1 MLSTAFVRLILFTC
15 VLLLTLTVNN
25 ISAGKIPDHSENTQD
40 TLKELQSF
48 LNGKVWVNMYRKFH
62 GDAYLFANYFL
73 PGTVSMNGKTYNKVT
88 LRYDIYS
95 DELQVPVNR
104 DEILQL
110 NKEMVDSFTIS
121 YDNEVYKFVNITDN
135 KSDSLSKSA
144 GYFNSFYEGGAS
156 LLIKYKKEILP
167 GIENNSDFEF
177 SQTLQAYLMRDDLI
191 NPVSTKKEL
200 CSLLKLDESEVNRYL
215 KSQKLR
221 VRKNDPG
228 TFIPVIRFYDTMS
241 R

>member
-1 MLSTAFVRLILFTC
+1 
-15 VLLLTLTVNN
+15 
-25 ISAGKIPDHSENTQD
+25 
-40 TLKELQSF
+40 
-48 LNGKVWVNMYRKFH
+48 
-62 GDAYLFANYFL
+62 
-73 PGTVSMNGKTYNKVT
+73 
-88 LRYDIYS
+88 
-95 DELQVPVNR
+95 
-104 DEILQL
+104 
-110 NKEMVDSFTIS
+110 MVDSFTIS
-121 YDNEVYKFVNITDN
+121 YGDEVYKFVNITDN
-135 KSDSLSKSA
+135 KSDSLIKSA
-144 GYFNSFYEGGAS
+144 GYFNSFYEGGVS

-177 SQTLQAYLMRDDLI
+177 SQTLQVYLMRDDLI

-200 CSLLKLDESEVNRYL
+200 CSLLKLDKSEVNRFL

>member
-1 MLSTAFVRLILFTC
+1 MIRILITCLF
-15 VLLLTLTVNN
+15 LFYASFGNGNPGLTPFNTVQ
-25 ISAGKIPDHSENTQD
+25 KQD
-40 TLKELQSF
+40 TLKDLQNF
-48 LNGKVWVNMYRKFH
+48 LTGKVWNNMYRKFH

-121 YDNEVYKFVNITDN
+121 YGDEVYKFVNITDN
-135 KSDSLSKSA
+135 KSDSLIKSA
-144 GYFNSFYEGGAS
+144 GYFNSFYEGGVS

-177 SQTLQAYLMRDDLI
+177 SQTLQVYLMRDDLI

-200 CSLLKLDESEVNRYL
+200 CSLLKLDKSEVNRFL